1 MYKIIS
7 SFVSFPIGLSIYIII
22 QIYYMKDKDV
32 RDEIEALMK
41 ELKKLE
47 KLQEEIAKRLR
58 ELIYS

>member
-47 KLQEEIAKRLR
+47 KLQEKIAKRLR